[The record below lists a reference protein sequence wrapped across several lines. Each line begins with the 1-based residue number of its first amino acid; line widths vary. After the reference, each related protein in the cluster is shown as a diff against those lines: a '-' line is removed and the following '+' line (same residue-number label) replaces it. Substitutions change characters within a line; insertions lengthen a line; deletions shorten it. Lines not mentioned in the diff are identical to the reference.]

1 MVDKYP
7 TKGDHRSNN
16 STSIPNLNHKQAL
29 RPIKL
34 LTTIEQ
40 KEAPTM
46 NHISI
51 ESIEAGNTEALP
63 SQKLEEK
70 RDPEPRISN
79 CI

>member
-1 MVDKYP
+1 
-7 TKGDHRSNN
+7 
-16 STSIPNLNHKQAL
+16 
-29 RPIKL
+29 
-34 LTTIEQ
+34 
-40 KEAPTM
+40 M

-63 SQKLEEK
+63 SQKLEEE